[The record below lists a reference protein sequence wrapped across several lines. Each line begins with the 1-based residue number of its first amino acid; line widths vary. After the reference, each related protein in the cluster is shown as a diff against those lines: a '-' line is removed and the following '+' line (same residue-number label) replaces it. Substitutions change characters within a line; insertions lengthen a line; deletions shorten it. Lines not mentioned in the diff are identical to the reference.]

1 MAKIYIDTNIFIG
14 FYQST
19 EDPISILDEIAEYS
33 QHLVT
38 SSQTINEFHR
48 NRVGVLNKLIKNFR
62 ESAKKFNPFC
72 TSLIKH
78 LPEFDDLIEVCQQAK
93 QKSRAIVNSLEA
105 AKKRERDPVA
115 IKFDTLFKHP
125 SAVQIALSDGLIEKA
140 HRRKLL
146 GDPPT
151 SSDKTTIGDEVI
163 WEALLANVQ
172 EDLIIVTRDRTYVNN
187 LEILETEFQ
196 AVTQKK
202 LILVTEK
209 VSEALEKIGEI
220 PPPRLVEEENRIED
234 EEICPSCGERGEI
247 IGFDGDDG
255 DVAVW
260 FQCYACGHTEMLQ

>member
-14 FYQST
+14 FYQSS

-62 ESAKKFNPFC
+62 ESAKFNPFY

-78 LPEFDDLIEVCQQAK
+78 LPEFDALIEVCQQAK
-93 QKSRAIVNSLEA
+93 EKSLAIVNSLEA

-115 IKFDTLFKHP
+115 IKFDMIFNHP
-125 SAVQIALSDGLIEKA
+125 SAIQIALSDRLIEKA

-146 GDPPT
+146 GNPPT

-163 WEALLANVQ
+163 WEALLADVK
-172 EDLIIVTRDRTYVNN
+172 EDLIIVTRDKTYINN

-196 AVTQKK
+196 AVTRKK
-202 LILVTEK
+202 LILVTGK
-209 VSEALEKIGEI
+209 VSEALKKIGEI

-247 IGFDGDDG
+247 SGFDGNDG
-255 DVAVW
+255 DIAVW
-260 FQCYACGHTEMLQ
+260 FQCFSCGHVEILQ